1 MADQC
6 RWRKSVLDPNG
17 TSEPEHLDVRS
28 GQTPSGRTLMPF
40 GVNFGAQTSQ
50 NEMPRINPAI
60 MEWARE
66 TAGLSLEDA
75 VAKLAIRPSKKATAV
90 ERLQALERGHT
101 EPTRTMIARMA
112 KVYRRPLLTFYLTQP
127 PAKGNR
133 GQDFR
138 TLPSDHSVIDDA
150 VVDAL
155 IREVRVRQSIVLE
168 VLVSEE
174 ESVEHAFVGSIR
186 MQDGT
191 AAALNRLHEVLDMG
205 RAQYRA
211 EATIDEAFKLL
222 REHAERAG
230 VYVILQGD
238 LGSHHSTIGVE
249 TFRGFALADR
259 IAPFIVINDHDSP
272 AAWSFT
278 LLHELV
284 HIFLGET
291 GVSGAR
297 ADTEVERFC
306 DDAASAF
313 LLPDQELVALRIS
326 DQTDIGVAQREISEF
341 ARPRKL
347 SHTMVAYRL
356 LRAGAISYA
365 YWRPLH
371 AAFRQFWLNA
381 QAQRRHWAR
390 QHEGGPS
397 YYVVRR
403 HRIGDALI
411 DLTRR
416 MLSSGALTTVKAAKV
431 LAIKPQNVGTLLLGG
446 TNTDAGRVA

>member
-1 MADQC
+1 
-6 RWRKSVLDPNG
+6 
-17 TSEPEHLDVRS
+17 
-28 GQTPSGRTLMPF
+28 
-40 GVNFGAQTSQ
+40 
-50 NEMPRINPAI
+50 MPRINPAI

-75 VAKLAIRPSKKATAV
+75 VAKLAIRPTKKATAV
-90 ERLQALERGHT
+90 ERLQALERGET
-101 EPTRTMIARMA
+101 EPTRTMVAKMA

-127 PAKGNR
+127 PARGNR

-138 TLPSDHSVIDDA
+138 TLPADHSLVDDA
-150 VVDAL
+150 LVDAL

-168 VLVSEE
+168 ALVSEE
-174 ESVEHAFVGSIR
+174 EAVEHAFVGSIR
-186 MQDGT
+186 MRDGMP
-191 AAALNRLHEVLDMG
+191 AALNRLQEVLGMG

-211 EATIDEAFKLL
+211 EATIEDAFKLL

-230 VYVILQGD
+230 VFVILQGD
-238 LGSHHSTIGVE
+238 LGSHHSSIGVE

-259 IAPFIVINDHDSP
+259 VAPFIVINDHDSA

-297 ADTEVERFC
+297 AESELERFC
-306 DDAASAF
+306 DETASAF
-313 LLPDQELVALRIS
+313 LLTNQELAALRIN
-326 DQTDIGVAQREISEF
+326 DQTDIVIAQREIGEF

-371 AAFRQFWLNA
+371 AAFRQFWLTA
-381 QAQRRHWAR
+381 QAQRRERAR
-390 QHEGGPS
+390 QQEGGPN

-411 DLTRR
+411 DFTRR
-416 MLSSGALTTVKAAKV
+416 MLGSGAITTVKAAKV
-431 LAIKPQNVGTLLLGG
+431 LAIKPQNVGTLLAGA
-446 TNTDAGRVA
+446 NADAGQAA

>member
-1 MADQC
+1 
-6 RWRKSVLDPNG
+6 
-17 TSEPEHLDVRS
+17 
-28 GQTPSGRTLMPF
+28 
-40 GVNFGAQTSQ
+40 
-50 NEMPRINPAI
+50 

-75 VAKLAIRPSKKATAV
+75 SAKLAIRLTKKASAV
-90 ERLQALERGHT
+90 ERLQALERGEV

-112 KVYRRPLLTFYLTQP
+112 KVYRRPLLTFYLSQP
-127 PAKGNR
+127 PRRGNR

-138 TLPSDHSVIDDA
+138 TLAVEHSVVDDA
-150 VVDAL
+150 LVDAL

-168 VLVSEE
+168 TLVSEE
-174 ESVEHAFVGSIR
+174 EAVEHAFVGSIR
-186 MQDGT
+186 MRDGVP
-191 AAALNRLHEVLDMG
+191 AALNRLQQVLGSG

-211 EATIDEAFKLL
+211 EATVEDAFKVL

-230 VYVILQGD
+230 VFVILQGD
-238 LGSHHSTIGVE
+238 LGSHHSSIGVE
-249 TFRGFALADR
+249 AFRGFALADR
-259 IAPFIVINDHDSP
+259 NAPFVVINDHDSA

-297 ADTEVERFC
+297 AEGELERFC
-306 DDAASAF
+306 DETASAF
-313 LLPDQELVALRIS
+313 LLTDEELTALRID
-326 DQTDIGVAQREISEF
+326 DQTDISVAQREIGEF
-341 ARPRKL
+341 ARARKL

-356 LRAGAISYA
+356 LRAGAISFA

-381 QAQRRHWAR
+381 QAQRRERAR
-390 QHEGGPS
+390 RQEGGPN

-411 DLTRR
+411 DFTRR
-416 MLSSGALTTVKAAKV
+416 MLGSGVITTVKAAKV
-431 LAIKPQNVGTLLLGG
+431 LAIKPQNVGTPVSGP
-446 TNTDAGRVA
+446 R